1 MREEFLQ
8 YIWAN
13 SLFKSKDFTTVSG
26 RKVEILHPGQLNRD
40 AGPDFFNA
48 RLRMD
53 GVVWVG
59 NVEVHLRN
67 SDWVRHHH
75 QSDAAYNNVILSV
88 VREADA
94 EIYNSEG
101 RLVETVILD
110 YADCLYEE
118 YKYMLGVDSTPG
130 CRRNLS
136 GVDKGLLGMYLERLA
151 VERLERKCSE
161 LQQLLKQ
168 TRQDWDECFYR
179 LLCKYWTGNVN
190 AEPFYQLALRLPY
203 RLLLRYSDRQLALE
217 ALLLGCA
224 GFLEGAESDAYGGL
238 LKKEFRYLQ
247 YKHGL
252 QVMNPAQWKLMRIR
266 PNAFPVI
273 RLVLLA
279 AFIRR
284 HENLLSGVLEAETSE
299 EVAKWLDVTTSEYWR
314 IHSQLGRPT
323 GECVRRL
330 GIQMKKTLLIN
341 AIVPGV
347 FWFGKEQG
355 GEKYMVKAMK
365 WLEGCKPENNYIVRG
380 WEKSGVKA
388 VSAMQT
394 QALIE
399 LTHRYCECH
408 RCLECRIGREIFS
421 AHVNRFLP

>member
-13 SLFKSKDFTTVSG
+13 SLFKSKDFTTISG
-26 RKVEILHPGQLNRD
+26 RKVEILQPGQLNRD

-48 RLRMD
+48 RIRMD

-59 NVEVHLRN
+59 NVEVHVRN
-67 SDWVRHHH
+67 SDWVKHNH
-75 QSDAAYNNVILSV
+75 QSDVAYNNVILSV
-88 VREADA
+88 VREVDV

-101 RLVETVILD
+101 RLVETVVLD
-110 YADCLYEE
+110 YADGLYEE
-118 YKYMLGVDSTPG
+118 YVYMLGMSSAPG
-130 CRRNLS
+130 CRRNIS
-136 GVDKGLLGMYLERLA
+136 RVDRSFVDIYLERLA
-151 VERLERKCSE
+151 VERLERKCLE
-161 LQQLLKQ
+161 LHRQLEQ
-168 TRQDWDECFYR
+168 TRQDWEECFYR

-190 AEPFYQLALRLPY
+190 AEPFYQLALHVPY
-203 RLLLRYSDRQLALE
+203 RLLLRYSDKLIVLE

-224 GFLEGAESDAYGGL
+224 GLLDGAESDSYSEE

-252 QVMNPAQWKLMRIR
+252 QVMNPGQWKLMRIR
-266 PNAFPVI
+266 PNAFPPV
-273 RLVLLA
+273 RLALLA
-279 AFIRR
+279 AFIRE
-284 HENLLSGVLEAETSE
+284 HENLLSGVLEAETWKD
-299 EVAKWLDVTTSEYWR
+299 VMKLLDVETSEYWR
-314 IHSQLGRPT
+314 THYQLGKLT
-323 GECVRRL
+323 EEGVRKS
-330 GIQMKKTLLIN
+330 GAQIKKTLLIN

-347 FWFGKEQG
+347 FWYGKEQG

-365 WLEGCKPENNYIVRG
+365 WLEACPPENNHIVRG
-380 WEKSGVKA
+380 WEKSGIKA

-399 LTHRYCECH
+399 LTRKYCEEH

-421 AHVNRFLP
+421 AHINRFLP